1 MAAESGCVRAI
12 FGIASLL
19 VVLAVV
25 GLLASRQL
33 KSAGVAPVATGAS
46 MPVVAGGN
54 AREQAQQVQDKVI
67 SDLNKAMEQGA
78 ARREE
83 ADK

>member
-1 MAAESGCVRAI
+1 M

-19 VVLAVV
+19 VALAVV
-25 GLLASRQL
+25 GLLASKQL
-33 KSAGVAPVATGAS
+33 RSARVAPVAAGAS
-46 MPVVAGGN
+46 MPVGAGGN
-54 AREQAQQVQDKVI
+54 AREQAQQVQDKVV